1 MSLGKTR
8 CNRLFGAAAFA
19 AFALF
24 QLYTARHAQ
33 VTHTVIPVKG
43 SWYPPEM
50 GYFLAFCFFAMAA
63 YLLVAAFRASDE
75 QKH

>member
-8 CNRLFGAAAFA
+8 RNRLFGAAAFA

-43 SWYPPEM
+43 SWYPPEI

>member
-8 CNRLFGAAAFA
+8 RNRLCGAAASA

-33 VTHTVIPVKG
+33 VAHTVIPVKG
-43 SWYPPEM
+43 SWYPPEI
-50 GYFLAFCFFAMAA
+50 GYFLAFCFFA
-63 YLLVAAFRASDE
+63 LGGAFTIRPITVN
-75 QKH
+75 